1 MERESGNEVGDGSM
15 INAKWF
21 TFYEEN
27 SREEKSEHINKN
39 L

>member
-1 MERESGNEVGDGSM
+1 MERETGNEVGDGSM

-21 TFYEEN
+21 TFHEEN
-27 SREEKSEHINKN
+27 TREEKSEHINKN